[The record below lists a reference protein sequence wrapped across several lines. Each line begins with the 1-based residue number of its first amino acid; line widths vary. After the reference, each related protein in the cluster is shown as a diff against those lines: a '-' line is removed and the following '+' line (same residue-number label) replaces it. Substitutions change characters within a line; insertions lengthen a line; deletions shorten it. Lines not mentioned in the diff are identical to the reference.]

1 MSGVVDALVTVAV
14 IGLVVSRQFRP
25 SRINTEKRWWTAPVV
40 LALVALKQPVLLGAD
55 HHAASASL
63 LVTEL
68 LLGAAVGAGLAW
80 TTRIWAEADGTVW
93 SKGSKATAAVWGVG
107 IAVRVAV
114 FLLSSVLGAHQNTP
128 ALLLA
133 LAATLLA
140 RSATLAWRLRT
151 VRPTAPSAAM
161 YGADASWAARKE
173 CV

>member
-1 MSGVVDALVTVAV
+1 MSGVVDALVIVAV

-25 SRINTEKRWWTAPVV
+25 SRLNTEKRWWTLPVV
-40 LALVALKQPVLLGAD
+40 LALVALRQPGLLGAG
-55 HHAASASL
+55 HHTASAAL
-63 LVTEL
+63 LVMEL

-107 IAVRVAV
+107 ITVRVAM
-114 FLLSSVLGAHQNTP
+114 FLLGSVLGVHQDTP

-151 VRPTAPSAAM
+151 VRPMAPSAAS
-161 YGADASWAARKE
+161 YGADASWSTRKE